1 MYSVYINLFQYP
13 IELVIFV
20 NRTMKREREKKITRR
35 YINHIFAY
43 VCVMKGLVLNNWS
56 IACTDKVWINLGY
69 RKLEGGGVNYSGS
82 GHSMLCLFFF
92 FSSKQIKLIFNHLL
106 SFVRFRTKRKILVIC
121 SSYFTVNTLFN
132 EKIQLYSILILSIY
146 AFNLECIYLAMSAIQ
161 NLQCVTFQFG
171 FYLRY

>member
-1 MYSVYINLFQYP
+1 MYINLFQYP

-35 YINHIFAY
+35 YINHNFAY

-69 RKLEGGGVNYSGS
+69 RKLEGGGVVNYSLS
-82 GHSMLCLFFF
+82 GHSMFCFFFF

-161 NLQCVTFQFG
+161 ILQCVTFQFG